1 MAHRFLDHCEMF
13 EHHFIVRGKD
23 VGAHARTYL
32 SGLMGTQRRKNIER
46 IEADV
51 AESNYQGMQ
60 QFLSDSPWDHAALMK
75 QVAGEAESLLG
86 RHPDCALYVDET
98 SFVKKGDKSVGVK
111 RQYCGRLG
119 KLENCQVG
127 VFLSL
132 GAGARVAPVDFRLFL
147 PEDWAADT
155 QRCAKAKIPEKH
167 RRHLTKTG
175 LALEMI
181 RAARERGSTHRW
193 IGGDEVYGNN
203 HAFTNALED
212 LGEVFLMDVARTM
225 RVWTEDPAPAPP
237 PAAEPAD
244 RGRKAR
250 KLRAQAPSTALTVA
264 ALTEA
269 NFETQ
274 ARSVELRDSAKGRL
288 YARVW
293 ATRVWQWD
301 GESATARPRWLVVRQ
316 DADGAFKYSLSNC
329 PENTTWERM
338 AYMQAQRYWIERGF
352 QDAKSELGM
361 AQYEVRGWIGWHH
374 HQALVCLAQLFLL
387 KERVLLNAELPLFS
401 ARDLVELLAIYL
413 PRRPRSETEV
423 IRQLRQR
430 HAARQRDIDRR
441 KSATIRAGNK
451 VTK

>member
-1 MAHRFLDHCEMF
+1 MF

-23 VGAHARTYL
+23 VGAHARSYL

-60 QFLSDSPWDHAALMK
+60 QFLSDSPWDHEALMR
-75 QVAGEAESLLG
+75 QVAGEAEALLG
-86 RHPDCALYVDET
+86 RHADSALYVDET

-147 PEDWAADT
+147 PEDWAADAA
-155 QRCAKAKIPEKH
+155 RCSQAKVPEKY
-167 RRHLTKTG
+167 RRRLTKTE

-181 RAARERGSTHRW
+181 RDARARGSTHRW
-193 IGGDEVYGNN
+193 IGGDEVYGDN

-225 RVWTEDPAPAPP
+225 KVWTEDPAPALPV
-237 PAAEPAD
+237 ATEPVG

-250 KLRAQAPSTALTVA
+250 KLRAKACAAALTVA
-264 ALTEA
+264 ALTGA
-269 NFETQ
+269 RFEPES
-274 ARSVELRDSAKGRL
+274 RLVELRDSAKGRL
-288 YARVW
+288 HARVW
-293 ATRVWQWD
+293 AARVWQWD
-301 GESATARPRWLVVRQ
+301 GESDAARPRWLVVRH

-329 PENTTWERM
+329 AADTTWERM
-338 AYMQAQRYWIERGF
+338 AYMQAQRFWIERGL

-361 AQYEVRGWIGWHH
+361 AQYEVRGWVGWHH

-387 KERVLLNAELPLFS
+387 KQRVLLSAELPLLS

-423 IRQLRQR
+423 VRQLRQR
-430 HAARQRDIDRR
+430 HAARQRDLDRCR
-441 KSATIRAGNK
+441 SAHVLAGNK